1 MIELLKMVEAL
12 PDQDGKDDILVKLR
26 ELIGEPEDPVFSLVL
41 SAVPYMAYEVHRSN
55 HGTWLWRWEEAGD
68 AESDSVGGFT
78 TYRDA
83 VRDIKR
89 DVRDNLECHYD
100 ERVRLLNRLDEEIH

>member
-12 PDQDGKDDILVKLR
+12 PSQDGKDDILVKLR
-26 ELIGEPEDPVFSLVL
+26 ELIGEKEAPVFSLVL

-55 HGTWLWRWEEAGD
+55 HGTWLWKWEDEYD
-68 AESDSVGGFT
+68 ESDSVGGFA

-89 DVRDNLECHYD
+89 DVRYNLECHYD
-100 ERVRLLNRLDEEIH
+100 ERVRLLNRLDKEIH